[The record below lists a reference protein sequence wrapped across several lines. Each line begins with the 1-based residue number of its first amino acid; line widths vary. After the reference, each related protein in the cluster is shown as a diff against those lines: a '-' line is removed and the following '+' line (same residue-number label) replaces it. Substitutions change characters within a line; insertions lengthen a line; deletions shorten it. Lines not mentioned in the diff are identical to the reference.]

1 MVILRVLPRLL
12 RFLPPCTWMV
22 TFISIQ
28 VTYLCLWSW
37 PFHQAPQR
45 SSMTSGGWSILCSS
59 EWLRWQSGGSWTTA
73 SCAASLNCV
82 LKVWLSYH
90 VTCFEHCFKFFPFPQ
105 IFFGNCHVL
114 GPIIKFCFGPRTV
127 MVCSG
132 AVRNTYSWNLVS
144 SGGGRKIKELT
155 KSYNKCYIWEE

>member
-1 MVILRVLPRLL
+1 M
-12 RFLPPCTWMV
+12 
-22 TFISIQ
+22 S
-28 VTYLCLWSW
+28 YL
-37 PFHQAPQR
+37 FKAV
-45 SSMTSGGWSILCSS
+45 SMTSGGWSILCSS

-144 SGGGRKIKELT
+144 SGGGRKIKELKNHT
-155 KSYNKCYIWEE
+155 INAIFGKNRMTWEQIEGTQNMNLETQEGFLE